1 MIIEQKFGLMMA
13 RGLEENGPK
22 VYIIDQRLA
31 TLEMAATQAVSV
43 ILTTRTK
50 HFLVTTKKEGH
61 IIPLRGDVA
70 KKETWH
76 ELNSSPRKTALSTSS
91 LPILNRRSK
100 LRRH

>member
-1 MIIEQKFGLMMA
+1 MIA
-13 RGLEENGPK
+13 RELEENGPK

-50 HFLVTTKKEGH
+50 HLLATTKKDGH

-70 KKETWH
+70 KKGDLARV
-76 ELNSSPRKTALSTSS
+76 ELITTKDGFINILIANTES
-91 LPILNRRSK
+91 LVQTP
-100 LRRH
+100 